1 MRRCAAVALFG
12 VTMTVACVPAQPK
25 PSAVRGRDLYASN
38 GCISCHGPTGRGD
51 GPVGRTLTPSPRDF
65 TDDAAYVNGR
75 GPESIARTLATGL
88 NRNGAKMPAFAHLTD
103 GERMSL
109 ALFVLSLHDATE
121 MYSRR

>member
-1 MRRCAAVALFG
+1 MLCRSRCG
-12 VTMTVACVPAQPK
+12 N
-25 PSAVRGRDLYASN
+25 DL
-38 GCISCHGPTGRGD
+38 
-51 GPVGRTLTPSPRDF
+51 PVGIGRSRVARKRPDIGDF
-65 TDDAAYVNGR
+65 TNDAAYVNGR

-121 MYSRR
+121 MDSQR